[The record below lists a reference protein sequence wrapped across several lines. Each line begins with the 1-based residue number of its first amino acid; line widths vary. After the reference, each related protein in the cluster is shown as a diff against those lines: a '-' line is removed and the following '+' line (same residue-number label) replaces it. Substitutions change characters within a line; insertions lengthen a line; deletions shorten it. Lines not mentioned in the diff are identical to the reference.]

1 MDESKMTETRD
12 YMLAAEDGAEL
23 AIHEIG
29 EEGARP
35 LVLIHGLMSSAHVN
49 WIKYGTAKRL
59 AEAGYRCIMPD
70 LRGHG
75 GSAAPEDAASY
86 PKDILVRDNAGII
99 AALGLTD
106 YDLCGFSLGART
118 SVKLVLDGATPRK
131 LILSGMGLDGLVD
144 WGRRRDYFVGVID
157 NVDTLKRGDHG
168 YMAAQFMKTTG
179 INREAARHVVES
191 FGNLDPARL
200 AEIAMPTLVLT
211 GTEDRDN
218 GAPETLAAA
227 LPQGSV
233 GEIPG
238 NHMSCVTKPDFGRAI
253 LNFLNA

>member
-1 MDESKMTETRD
+1 MTDVRT
-12 YMLAAEDGAEL
+12 YTLPAADGAAL

-29 EEGARP
+29 EERARP
-35 LVLIHGLMSSAHVN
+35 LVLIHGLMSSAQVN

-59 AEAGYRCIMPD
+59 ADAGFRCIMPD

-75 GSAAPEDAASY
+75 DSAAPQDAAAY
-86 PKDILVRDNAGII
+86 PRDILVQDNAGII

-118 SVKLVLDGATPRK
+118 SAKLVIDGAVPGK
-131 LILSGMGLDGLVD
+131 LILSGMGLDGLTN
-144 WGRRRDYFVGVID
+144 WGKRRNYFVGVID
-157 NVDTLKRGDHG
+157 NMDSLQRGEPG

-179 INREAARHVVES
+179 IDREAARNVVES
-191 FGNLDPARL
+191 FADLDPARL

-218 GAPETLAAA
+218 GAPDTLAAA
-227 LPQGSV
+227 LPQGTV
-233 GEIPG
+233 AEIPG

-253 LNFLNA
+253 LSFLAG